1 MNIFICHHCGDE
13 RKSNKSL
20 IQHERL
26 CKKNSNKQISNT
38 ENARK
43 AAATKVKCEYCQTEY
58 SIANIR
64 KHKKHCIKN
73 PSVILEKGK
82 QCPVCEKIFFSKS
95 VTCSHS
101 CSNTYFRHGREGG
114 IRYLQDD
121 VLIEKERY
129 RDLCFRYHDKKC
141 IICNE
146 INIVSVHHLNENH
159 NDNRPENLIPLCPTH
174 HQYVH
179 SNFKYLIEDIITKYV
194 EQWKSE
200 CRP

>member
-1 MNIFICHHCGDE
+1 MNIFICRYCGDE
-13 RKSNKSL
+13 RKNNRSL
-20 IQHERL
+20 INHERL
-26 CKKNSNKQISNT
+26 CKENPNKQIAKI
-38 ENARK
+38 EKARK
-43 AAATKVKCEYCQTEY
+43 AAMVKVKCEHCGNQYT
-58 SIANIR
+58 ITNIR

-82 QCPVCEKIFFSKS
+82 QCPVCEKIFFGKS

-114 IRYLQDD
+114 TQYSTDD
-121 VLIEKERY
+121 VLIENGRY
-129 RDLCFRYHDKKC
+129 RDLCFRYHEKKC

-146 INIVSVHHLNENH
+146 INIVSVHHLNEDH

-179 SNFKYLIEDIITKYV
+179 SNFKYLVEDIITKYV